1 MPDAETAGLFPGL
14 VAAVP
19 PPAGGTDRAGDFDS
33 CRRFGSPFG
42 VETRPLGSPAALRS
56 LDPRRRSAQS
66 PAHRLPR

>member
-1 MPDAETAGLFPGL
+1 MPDDESSDLFPGL

-33 CRRFGSPFG
+33 DCRFGSPFG
-42 VETRPLGSPAALRS
+42 VEISPLGTPAALRS
-56 LDPRRRSAQS
+56 IDPRRRSAQS